1 MTTEKKTITK
11 LDKATAIKQELMQE
25 NVHYGQIQG
34 ATSDFLW
41 LSGASLLAD
50 KFEIDALLEDL
61 REETVDGQ
69 SRITV
74 ILNMVHADS
83 GDRICT
89 GVGTWDSGEMLGNRQ
104 GARQRGIAM
113 AYKRAY
119 VLGVRYATF
128 SHGLFSQDDDL
139 VKKSVPFKG
148 NSVAAKQQQQT
159 SGEQNTTIDTV
170 SEQNTQGDT
179 DSNVATTISDGIPP
193 EMSLNEHNEPV
204 FERFGSFVI
213 GRTIGEVLADA
224 TIDKKSGEP
233 KGTGYLTWIRDKTDA
248 SESLKI
254 LINEGLVEYANN

>member
-34 ATSDFLW
+34 KTSDFLW

-50 KFEIDALLEDL
+50 KFEIDAVLTDL

-74 ILNMVHADS
+74 ILDMISVE
-83 GDRICT
+83 GDKICS

-139 VKKSVPFKG
+139 IKK
-148 NSVAAKQQQQT
+148 
-159 SGEQNTTIDTV
+159 I
-170 SEQNTQGDT
+170 
-179 DSNVATTISDGIPP
+179 
-193 EMSLNEHNEPV
+193 
-204 FERFGSFVI
+204 
-213 GRTIGEVLADA
+213 
-224 TIDKKSGEP
+224 
-233 KGTGYLTWIRDKTDA
+233 
-248 SESLKI
+248 
-254 LINEGLVEYANN
+254 